1 MPTHTAELMHDLRMP
16 LQVIYSCAQLLEEE
30 VGGNARARGYVQAL
44 LSGAA
49 EMQQMLAGALEASR
63 PEAGEARF
71 AREDLVSQTWEL
83 CAAASSAPGARA
95 SGWAFTPTPTASSWR
110 WTPRSTAASS

>member
-1 MPTHTAELMHDLRMP
+1 MPTQTAELMHDLRMP

-49 EMQQMLAGALEASR
+49 EMQQMLAGALERGAVTYLCD
-63 PEAGEARF
+63 EAHAAELAAVAPGTPGVPSVGSTSVTVW
-71 AREDLVSQTWEL
+71 LPMGLPSLSYVVSQ
-83 CAAASSAPGARA
+83 CCCP
-95 SGWAFTPTPTASSWR
+95 WR
-110 WTPRSTAASS
+110 PA

>member
-1 MPTHTAELMHDLRMP
+1 MPTQTAELMHDLRMP

-49 EMQQMLAGALEASR
+49 EMQQISHSMGLPSSPLIR
-63 PEAGEARF
+63 GEA
-71 AREDLVSQTWEL
+71 ANL
-83 CAAASSAPGARA
+83 
-95 SGWAFTPTPTASSWR
+95 
-110 WTPRSTAASS
+110 